1 MHFCGLNCLLWDSN
15 NSNQSTI
22 IPIFLCTILENV
34 HFYLTFSFFLSPK
47 KRKKEK
53 ENKRACRD
61 PVPGFFVFC

>member
-47 KRKKEK
+47 KKKKRKRK
-53 ENKRACRD
+53 
-61 PVPGFFVFC
+61 